1 MTAATGMDALTHA
14 VEAYVGT
21 QTSPV
26 SDAFAI
32 GAIELI
38 MKHLVN
44 ATKDGNDVEARGGQ
58 LIAATMAGVAFTHSM
73 VGCVH
78 GMAHTCGALYRVP
91 HGVANGIL
99 LPFGLEYN
107 FEEIKGKLARLAPI
121 MGENAAG
128 LSEEDTARLVI
139 AAIRKLS
146 GALHALGAL
155 PLRLRDVGVPEEGIA
170 AIAEGALNDGTS
182 FYNPRE
188 MDAEEL
194 LPYVQNAY

>member
-1 MTAATGMDALTHA
+1 
-14 VEAYVGT
+14 
-21 QTSPV
+21 
-26 SDAFAI
+26 
-32 GAIELI
+32 
-38 MKHLVN
+38 
-44 ATKDGNDVEARGGQ
+44 
-58 LIAATMAGVAFTHSM
+58 MAGIAFSHSM
-73 VGCVH
+73 VGCIH
-78 GMAHTCGALYRVP
+78 GMAHTTGALYRVP

-121 MGENAAG
+121 MGEDVCG
-128 LSEEDTARLVI
+128 LSDEEAARLVI

-146 GALHALGAL
+146 AQLNALGAL
-155 PLRLRDVGVPEEGIA
+155 PLRLRDVGVPEDGLA
-170 AIAEGALNDGTS
+170 AIAEGALSDGTC